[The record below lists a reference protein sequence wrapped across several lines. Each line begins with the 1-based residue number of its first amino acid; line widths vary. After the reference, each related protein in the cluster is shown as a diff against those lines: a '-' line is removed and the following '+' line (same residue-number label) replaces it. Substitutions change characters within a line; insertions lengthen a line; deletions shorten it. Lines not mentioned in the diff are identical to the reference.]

1 MVNVDNLQVI
11 NMAVDKKT
19 QQNQRIKW
27 VINSFNSVIIVIILI
42 KKEGTKNET
51 NY

>member
-19 QQNQRIKW
+19 QQNQSIKW